1 MNSQDF
7 RRRELIGLEVEVIE
21 STCQEHL
28 GIKGRVVDESKNTFT
43 IEQGGR
49 EKMVPKDCCK
59 FRFAEGEGSYERY
72 EKRTNSYLAH
82 APSCIHPE
90 LGDSV
95 SIMEC
100 RPLSKRVSYVV
111 IENKKQG

>member
-43 IEQGGR
+43 IEQAGR

-59 FRFAEGEGSYERY
+59 FRFADGP
-72 EKRTNSYLAH
+72 RTHIISGKD
-82 APSCIHPE
+82 IKFRPE
-90 LGDSV
+90 DR
-95 SIMEC
+95 I
-100 RPLSKRVSYVV
+100 KRVR
-111 IENKKQG
+111 